1 MICSV
6 CRDHRQNGALVG
18 APSYD
23 LASNASEAA
32 CGPLDAFA
40 GGSNRS
46 GSGGTLDAATRS
58 SSPLDADYSSGGEW
72 ALDADSGDG
81 TLDAATRSSSSPLD
95 ADYSGGGEWALDAD
109 SGDGTLDADAVRTC
123 RCRRRVRCSGEP
135 RGHRGGWY
143 RGSQRRRR
151 PVLRR
156 REPGSSDARAGDG
169 RHPHAGAAWQH
180 RAARSDG

>member
-1 MICSV
+1 MGRGRAGRFLIGGLVGDSCACVFCSGRRMRGNLQFV
-6 CRDHRQNGALVG
+6 KRDHRQNGALVG

-46 GSGGTLDAATRS
+46 GSGGTLDAATR
-58 SSPLDADYSSGGEW
+58 
-72 ALDADSGDG
+72 
-81 TLDAATRSSSSPLD
+81 SSSPLD